1 MHCFLLINQNFI
13 LAARRVRQVSHRP
26 MAEEGVQVMAVINV
40 ITTTVITIIMVVEG
54 SQASTAINVIIITR
68 MTQYSMDK
76 YGVKTASNEA
86 SLYLFLWLL

>member
-1 MHCFLLINQNFI
+1 
-13 LAARRVRQVSHRP
+13 

-54 SQASTAINVIIITR
+54 SQASTVTNVIIITR

-76 YGVKTASNEA
+76 YGVKSASNEA
-86 SLYLFLWLL
+86 GFYLFLWLL